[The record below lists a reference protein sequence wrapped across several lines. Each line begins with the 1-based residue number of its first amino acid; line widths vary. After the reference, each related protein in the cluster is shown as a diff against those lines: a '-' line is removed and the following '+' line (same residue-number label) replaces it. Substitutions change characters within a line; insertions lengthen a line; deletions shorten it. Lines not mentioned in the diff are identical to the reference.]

1 MFNLADYV
9 ALTEVINDRN
19 VAEEKHLTVK
29 KAYQKT
35 PHLQK
40 LEDELRAVASDDP
53 DWRDKVMG
61 LKKQVAEEKANLVR
75 YIIKYQKHYLNAD
88 NIQTL
93 GLFRSVITNG
103 KKILAFSAPKS
114 VSYDL
119 FNNETVEG
127 DRVFLEF
134 CEGTM
139 INMYHDT
146 YTGEWE
152 IATRSNMGARCK
164 FFQESNSTFRTM
176 FLEALNKQNIEFNE
190 FNKEYSY
197 SFVLQHPE
205 NRIVVPFIEPKI
217 ILTNIYKCLTDTV
230 EEVPLNEFS
239 TLAPMTKLTVPAKL
253 TESESFKTIS
263 LKEIKNALYSSESKV
278 DYTLQGVIVY
288 DRTRRL
294 RYKIRNPRYE
304 YVRHLKGNN
313 PKLQYQYYCLRQ
325 GGKVTE
331 YLQYF
336 PEHADKLRNFRSQLH
351 NWTFNLHRNYVACY
365 VHKQKPLRDF
375 PFEYR
380 SHMYK
385 LHELY
390 RDQYREMRGAITRR
404 VVVEY
409 VNTLPPN
416 HIMASVNYP
425 LRHAEARAK
434 RESIVAQAV

>member
-29 KAYQKT
+29 KVYQRT
-35 PHLQK
+35 PRLQK
-40 LEDELRAVASDDP
+40 LEDELRAVPSDDP

-61 LKKQVAEEKANLVR
+61 LKKQVAEEKANLAR

-127 DRVFLEF
+127 DREFLEF

-146 YTGEWE
+146 YTDEWE
-152 IATRSNMGARCK
+152 IATRSNIGARCK

-205 NRIVVPFIEPKI
+205 NRIVVPFMEPKI

-230 EEVPLNEFS
+230 EEVSLNEFS
-239 TLAPMTKLTVPAKL
+239 ALAPMTKLTVPAKL

-263 LKEIKNALYSSESKV
+263 LNEIKNALYSLETKV

-288 DRTRRL
+288 DRALGL

-365 VHKQKPLRDF
+365 VQKQKPLRDF

-390 RDQYREMRGAITRR
+390 RDQYRETRGAITRR

-425 LRHAEARAK
+425 LRHADARAK

>member
-9 ALTEVINDRN
+9 ALTEVITNRN

-35 PHLQK
+35 PKLQK
-40 LEDELRAVASDDP
+40 LEDELREIPSDDP
-53 DWRDKVMG
+53 DWREKVMG
-61 LKKQVAEEKANLVR
+61 LKKQIAEEKANLVR
-75 YIIKYQKHYLNAD
+75 YIIKYQKHQLNAN
-88 NIQTL
+88 NIKTL

-103 KKILAFSAPKS
+103 KRILAFAAPKS
-114 VSYDL
+114 VPHDV
-119 FNNETVEG
+119 FDNETDEG
-127 DRVFLEF
+127 DREYLEF

-139 INMYHDT
+139 INMYYDT
-146 YTGEWE
+146 YTKEWE
-152 IATRSNMGARCK
+152 IATRSNIGARCR
-164 FFQESNSTFRTM
+164 FFQESGSTFRTM

-190 FNKEYSY
+190 FNTEYCY

-205 NRIVVPFIEPKI
+205 NRIVVPFLEPKI
-217 ILTNIYKCLTDTV
+217 ILTNIYKCLEGSV
-230 EEVPLNEFS
+230 EEVALTEFNA
-239 TLAPMTKLTVPAKL
+239 LAPMNKLTVPAEL
-253 TESESFKTIS
+253 TTGESFKTIS
-263 LKEIKNALYSSESKV
+263 LNDIKNTLYSTETNV
-278 DYTLQGVIVY
+278 DYTLQGAIVY
-288 DRTRRL
+288 DRKKGL

-325 GGKVTE
+325 GGKVSE

-336 PEHADKLRNFRSQLH
+336 PEHADKLREFRSQLH

-390 RDQYREMRGAITRR
+390 RAQYRDIRGAITRR

-416 HIMASVNYP
+416 HIMASINYP
-425 LRHAEARAK
+425 LRHAEVRAK
-434 RESIVAQAV
+434 RESIVAQTV